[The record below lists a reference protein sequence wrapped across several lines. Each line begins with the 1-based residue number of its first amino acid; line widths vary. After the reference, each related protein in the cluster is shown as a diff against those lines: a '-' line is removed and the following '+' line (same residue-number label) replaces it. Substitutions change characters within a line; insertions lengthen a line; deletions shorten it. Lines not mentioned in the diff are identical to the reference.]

1 MIFLKYP
8 LLYIRV
14 TQPSIRILSSFFGK
28 RWVQYKKMKKHELP
42 FIENEHIFWDVP
54 KEEINMNIG
63 TEGVVNSQF

>member
-1 MIFLKYP
+1 
-8 LLYIRV
+8 
-14 TQPSIRILSSFFGK
+14 
-28 RWVQYKKMKKHELP
+28 MKKHELP